1 MPNFSEID
9 HTMKEAV
16 EEGVFPGAVLLVGVG
31 EEIVLHQAYGQAARH
46 PQPRPMQLETVFDLA
61 SLTKPLATALAAM
74 DLIARGRLHLDDP
87 VEKLG
92 EPFSYPGKEKITLR
106 QLLAHTAGFPAWQ
119 PYYLELEGWNGD
131 RKAALRRM
139 VQREPLLHPPGSHT
153 LYSDLGFIFLDWI
166 LEEVSGQDLHTWTR
180 EHIYQP
186 LGLKEMGFRP
196 LTAAGP
202 ENPEQYAATEDCP
215 WRKKILCGEVHDE
228 NAYAAGG
235 VSGQAGLFGTALEV
249 FRLLRELKRAYD
261 RPAASRLFDGNLVR
275 TFWSRQES
283 PKDQPRALGYDIPSG
298 TDSSAGR
305 FISPK
310 SIGHLGFTGT
320 SFWFDLERDLLV
332 ILLSNRVHPTRSNEK
347 IKRFRPLIH
356 DLIFSGK

>member
-1 MPNFSEID
+1 MRR
-9 HTMKEAV
+9 K
-16 EEGVFPGAVLLVGVG
+16 VL
-31 EEIVLHQAYGQAARH
+31 
-46 PQPRPMQLETVFDLA
+46 
-61 SLTKPLATALAAM
+61 
-74 DLIARGRLHLDDP
+74 
-87 VEKLG
+87 
-92 EPFSYPGKEKITLR
+92 
-106 QLLAHTAGFPAWQ
+106 
-119 PYYLELEGWNGD
+119 
-131 RKAALRRM
+131 
-139 VQREPLLHPPGSHT
+139 REPLLHPPGSHT

-166 LEEVSGQDLHTWTR
+166 LEEVSGRDLHTWTR
-180 EHIYQP
+180 DCIYQP

-196 LTAAGP
+196 LTAVGP
-202 ENPEQYAATEDCP
+202 ESPEKYAATEDCP
-215 WRKKILCGEVHDE
+215 WRKKIVCGEVHDE

-261 RPAASRLFDGNLVR
+261 SPAASRLFDGNLVR
-275 TFWSRQES
+275 TFWARPET
-283 PKDQPRALGYDIPSG
+283 PADNPRALGYDIPSG

-332 ILLSNRVHPTRSNEK
+332 ILLTNRVHPTRNNEK

-356 DLIFSGK
+356 DLIFSGEMIDPQSG